1 MSAMARFQA
10 RPREDGRGPYRWAHV
25 VKTPQGFAQGT
36 IYHQSGDE
44 FDEAEARELRALC
57 DRMGFELR
65 RAS

>member
-1 MSAMARFQA
+1 VSAMARFQA

-36 IYHQSGDE
+36 IYRQSGDQL
-44 FDEAEARELRALC
+44 DEADARELRALG
-57 DRMGFELR
+57 DQMGFELR

>member
-25 VKTPQGFAQGT
+25 MKTPQGFAQGT
-36 IYHQSGDE
+36 IYHQFGD
-44 FDEAEARELRALC
+44 DLSEADARELRAHC

>member
-1 MSAMARFQA
+1 MARYQA

-36 IYHQSGDE
+36 IYRQSGDDLE
-44 FDEAEARELRALC
+44 EAETRKFCALC
-57 DRMGFELR
+57 DQMGFEIR

>member
-1 MSAMARFQA
+1 MCSS
-10 RPREDGRGPYRWAHV
+10 DLGPYRWAHV

>member
-1 MSAMARFQA
+1 MSAMARYQA

-25 VKTPQGFAQGT
+25 VKTPAGFAQGT
-36 IYHQSGDE
+36 IYHPSGD
-44 FDEAEARELRALC
+44 DLSEADARELRALC